1 MRSTHLFFQHISLA
15 DTSRGVVMFAKR
27 SSPVLALLMA
37 LPSASFALG
46 LGDIRLL
53 SPLNAPLDAEIELV
67 DVTPEEM
74 QTLKAQI
81 ASRDTFTRYG
91 LDWPVFL
98 SSVQVKTSRGAD
110 GREIIKLKST
120 DTITEPF
127 ITLLVEVNWAR
138 GRLVREYTMLLDP
151 PVYTPGQSPAT
162 NAPVAAAAAGTGT
175 HEGSIA
181 RGSETPPASDTSSIS
196 PTAPN
201 ESAAPAPSHAQA
213 SGGGSSP
220 TATGGASHTVKRGE
234 TLSGIAASASGS
246 AANSPQT
253 RSWMLAI
260 YQANPPAFEKNM
272 NVLRSGAVLRIP
284 ETSDVSAISPTE
296 ANGEIRRQY
305 AAWRASGGAA
315 AAAPANEPGRLRL
328 VTPTES
334 GTAGT
339 GASGAETKALQGRV
353 KDLEGQ
359 LNDTKRL
366 LEMRNSE
373 LAQLQSRLE
382 GTAKGPAPAPT
393 PAAPLPPVAAAP
405 PVAPAATPSAPP
417 ATIEQPP
424 ATAQNETAT
433 PPAAEAPPP
442 AAEPTPAP
450 AVADKPVRRPH
461 PTTTAASSESG
472 GIFDTLKDYWWA
484 IALLLV
490 AVAGFFGLR
499 TWRSRR
505 QSEFD
510 DSLGRLAVAGAN
522 SMDRGFAAG
531 DTAPVRP
538 LSAATDDG
546 AFLVEESGTHER
558 PRFAGGAAPVAAA
571 ARHVSSD
578 ETISS
583 DTAINL
589 DQGDPLAEADF
600 HMAYGLYDQAAD
612 LIRIAISRE
621 PNRRDLKLK
630 LLEVFFV
637 WGNKEQFLNSA
648 RELADTRSEAAPGE
662 WEKILIMG
670 KQLAPDDPLFS
681 GGGAVSG
688 AMDGGVDLD
697 LEGGESRVDFDLLGD
712 PVPGHTDTGVDLD
725 IGSAL
730 GDEENTTDVTGA
742 TDRSFGLESGF
753 SSSKTGTT
761 RQMTQ
766 RISRESDSG
775 MPEYGPESEG
785 PTVEQPGLSSGDNP
799 TIRQKV
805 AMALKQGHSAEQT
818 AELAIDDLGLD
829 LGALDTVDQP
839 GLGASSD
846 APTLVA
852 GMDERSRRVMEEA
865 QRRATSEDRDPS
877 ATAAWRMDDSDLHAV
892 LGNGA
897 ANGHDGEEGFDS
909 SSTARLAAL
918 SDSDVDFDLG
928 DVDADGVGEADA
940 DGMHHPHAR
949 GTNGS
954 GLDLDVGTATVPDA
968 AFTATQK
975 LASDDLALPD
985 LEPVTMSEVGTKLDL
1000 ARAYMDMG
1008 DPEGARNILDEVMHE
1023 GSVAQK
1029 QEAQRLIESLPG

>member
-1 MRSTHLFFQHISLA
+1 MI
-15 DTSRGVVMFAKR
+15 VKR
-27 SSPVLALLMA
+27 SSLVLASLMA
-37 LPSASFALG
+37 LPSAAFALG

-81 ASRDTFTRYG
+81 ASRETFTRYG

-98 SSVQVKTSRGAD
+98 SSVQVKTTRGAD
-110 GREIIKLKST
+110 GRQVIKLKSG

-151 PVYTPGQSPAT
+151 PVYTPGQSPAS
-162 NAPVAAAAAGTGT
+162 NAPVAAPSAGTGAR
-175 HEGSIA
+175 EGSIA
-181 RGSETPPASDTSSIS
+181 RGSDIPASQDTSSIS
-196 PTAPN
+196 PNPPGAGEP
-201 ESAAPAPSHAQA
+201 SGAPASSRGAGTSPSEAA
-213 SGGGSSP
+213 GSS
-220 TATGGASHTVKRGE
+220 HVVKRGE
-234 TLSGIAASASGS
+234 TLSAIAASASGS
-246 AANSPQT
+246 AANTPQT

-272 NVLRSGAVLRIP
+272 NLLRSGAVLRIP
-284 ETSDVSAISPTE
+284 DTADVSAISPSE

-305 AAWRASGGAA
+305 AAWRSSTPDAGSPAA
-315 AAAPANEPGRLRL
+315 AEPGHLRL
-328 VTPTES
+328 VTPES
-334 GTAGT
+334 GSAGT
-339 GASGAETKALQGRV
+339 GGPTAETKALQGRV
-353 KDLEGQ
+353 KELEGQ
-359 LNDTKRL
+359 LSDSKRL
-366 LEMRNSE
+366 LEMRNAE
-373 LAQLQSRLE
+373 LAQLQARLE
-382 GTAKGPAPAPT
+382 GATKAPPAAAPPPAPT
-393 PAAPLPPVAAAP
+393 PPAAATAPTPAPAEQQPPAAQAEAPAAAP
-405 PVAPAATPSAPP
+405 PPAEEPAPS
-417 ATIEQPP
+417 
-424 ATAQNETAT
+424 
-433 PPAAEAPPP
+433 
-442 AAEPTPAP
+442 AEPTPAP
-450 AVADKPVRRPH
+450 ADTTRAHRPQPTPVQ
-461 PTTTAASSESG
+461 AEGG
-472 GIFDTLKDYWWA
+472 GIFDTLKDFWWA
-484 IALLLV
+484 IALLVVALV
-490 AVAGFFGLR
+490 GFLGLR
-499 TWRSRR
+499 AWRSRR

-531 DTAPVRP
+531 DTSPVRP
-538 LSAATDDG
+538 LTAATDDG

-558 PRFAGGAAPVAAA
+558 PRFGGGGAPAGAS
-571 ARHVSSD
+571 ARHVSTD
-578 ETISS
+578 DTVSS

-637 WGNKEQFLNSA
+637 WGNKEQFLHSA
-648 RELADTRSEAAPGE
+648 RELADTRAQAAPGE
-662 WEKILIMG
+662 WEKIVIMG
-670 KQLAPDDPLFS
+670 KQLAPEDLLFS

-688 AMDGGVDLD
+688 ATAGGVDLD
-697 LEGGESRVDFDLLGD
+697 LEGGESRVDFDLLGE
-712 PVPGHTDTGVDLD
+712 PVPGQDEGGVDLD

-730 GDEENTTDVTGA
+730 GDNTTDLTGA
-742 TDRSFGLESGF
+742 TDRNFGLETTFNNS
-753 SSSKTGTT
+753 TGTT

-766 RISRESDSG
+766 KISREPEPL
-775 MPEYGPESEG
+775 MPEFGSESEG
-785 PTVEQPGLSSGDNP
+785 PTVEQPQLANQENP

-846 APTLVA
+846 TPTLVA
-852 GMDERSRRVMEEA
+852 GMDERSRKIMEEA
-865 QRRATSEDRDPS
+865 QRRASTEEHDTA
-877 ATAAWRMDDSDLHAV
+877 ATAAWRMDDSDLVAV

-897 ANGHDGEEGFDS
+897 NGHGAENGAFDS

-918 SDSDVDFDLG
+918 SDREVDFDLG

-940 DGMHHPHAR
+940 DGMHHHHHAH
-949 GTNGS
+949 GSNGA
-954 GLDLDVGTATVPDA
+954 GLDLDVGTATVPDT

-1008 DPEGARNILDEVMHE
+1008 DPEGARNILEEVMHE

>member
-1 MRSTHLFFQHISLA
+1 
-15 DTSRGVVMFAKR
+15 
-27 SSPVLALLMA
+27 
-37 LPSASFALG
+37 
-46 LGDIRLL
+46 
-53 SPLNAPLDAEIELV
+53 
-67 DVTPEEM
+67 
-74 QTLKAQI
+74 
-81 ASRDTFTRYG
+81 
-91 LDWPVFL
+91 
-98 SSVQVKTSRGAD
+98 
-110 GREIIKLKST
+110 
-120 DTITEPF
+120 
-127 ITLLVEVNWAR
+127 VEVSWAR
-138 GRLVREYTMLLDP
+138 GRSVREYTMLLDP
-151 PVYTPGQSPAT
+151 PVYTPGQSPAN
-162 NAPVAAAAAGTGT
+162 NAPVAAPAAGTGAR
-175 HEGSIA
+175 EGAIT
-181 RGSETPPASDTSSIS
+181 RGSEIPPSQDTSSIS
-196 PTAPN
+196 PNPPADA
-201 ESAAPAPSHAQA
+201 SSAPASPRGA
-213 SGGGSSP
+213 GSSP
-220 TATGGASHTVKRGE
+220 SAASGSSHVVKRGE
-234 TLSGIAASASGS
+234 TLSAIAATASGNAS
-246 AANSPQT
+246 NSPQT

-272 NVLRSGAVLRIP
+272 NLLRSGAVLRIP
-284 ETSDVSAISPTE
+284 DSADVAAISPSE

-305 AAWRASGGAA
+305 AAWRSSTPAA
-315 AAAPANEPGRLRL
+315 GSSPAAEPGRLRL
-328 VTPTES
+328 VTPNES
-334 GTAGT
+334 GSVGT
-339 GASGAETKALQGRV
+339 GGSNADTKALQGRV

-359 LNDTKRL
+359 LSDSKRL
-366 LEMRNSE
+366 LEMRNAE

-382 GTAKGPAPAPT
+382 GATRAPPASAPTSAPTPPVAAAPAPT
-393 PAAPLPPVAAAP
+393 PA
-405 PVAPAATPSAPP
+405 PA
-417 ATIEQPP
+417 EQQPP
-424 ATAQNETAT
+424 AAQAEAPTA
-433 PPAAEAPPP
+433 APPP
-442 AAEPTPAP
+442 AEEPAPSAEPTPTPSA
-450 AVADKPVRRPH
+450 AADTTRAHRPQPTPVQ
-461 PTTTAASSESG
+461 AEGG
-472 GIFDTLKDYWWA
+472 GIFDTLKEYWWA
-484 IALLLV
+484 IGLLV
-490 AVAGFFGLR
+490 VALVGFFGMR
-499 TWRSRR
+499 AWRSRR

-531 DTAPVRP
+531 GDTSPVRP
-538 LSAATDDG
+538 LTAATDDG

-558 PRFAGGAAPVAAA
+558 PRFGGGGAPAAA
-571 ARHVSSD
+571 APRHVSTD
-578 ETISS
+578 DTVSS

-637 WGNKEQFLNSA
+637 WGNKEQFLHSA
-648 RELADTRSEAAPGE
+648 RELADTRGQAAPGE
-662 WEKILIMG
+662 WEKIVIMG
-670 KQLAPDDPLFS
+670 KQLAPEDPLFS

-688 AMDGGVDLD
+688 ATAGGVDLD
-697 LEGGESRVDFDLLGD
+697 LEGGESRVDFDLLGE
-712 PVPGHTDTGVDLD
+712 PIPGQSDGGVDLD

-730 GDEENTTDVTGA
+730 GDNTADVTGA
-742 TDRSFGLESGF
+742 TDRNFGLETTFNNAS
-753 SSSKTGTT
+753 TGTT

-766 RISRESDSG
+766 KISRESDSLMSEFG
-775 MPEYGPESEG
+775 SESEG
-785 PTVEQPGLSSGDNP
+785 PTVEQPQLNNPENP

-852 GMDERSRRVMEEA
+852 GMDERSRRIMEEA
-865 QRRATSEDRDPS
+865 QRRAATEEHDTA

-897 ANGHDGEEGFDS
+897 NGHGAENGGFDP

-918 SDSDVDFDLG
+918 SDREVDFDLG

-940 DGMHHPHAR
+940 DGMHHHHHAH
-949 GTNGS
+949 GSNGS
-954 GLDLDVGTATVPDA
+954 GLDLDVGTATVPDT

-1008 DPEGARNILDEVMHE
+1008 DPEGARNILEEVMHE

-1029 QEAQRLIESLPG
+1029 QEAQRLMESLPG

>member
-1 MRSTHLFFQHISLA
+1 
-15 DTSRGVVMFAKR
+15 MFVKR
-27 SSPVLALLMA
+27 SSLVLASLMA

-53 SPLNAPLDAEIELV
+53 SPLNSPLDAEIELV

-74 QTLKAQI
+74 QSLKAQI

-91 LDWPVFL
+91 LEWPVFL
-98 SSVQVKTSRGAD
+98 SSVQVKTQRSAD
-110 GREIIKLKST
+110 GRQVIKLKST

-151 PVYTPGQSPAT
+151 PVFTPGQSPAS
-162 NAPVAAAAAGTGT
+162 NAPVAAPSAGSGA

-181 RGSETPPASDTSSIS
+181 RGAQVPAAQDTSSIS
-196 PTAPN
+196 PTPPDQSSS
-201 ESAAPAPSHAQA
+201 SASRPTSAGASSTADAA
-213 SGGGSSP
+213 SGSS
-220 TATGGASHTVKRGE
+220 HVVKRGE
-234 TLSGIAASASGS
+234 TLSSIASSVAGS
-246 AANSPQT
+246 APNSPQT

-260 YQANPPAFEKNM
+260 YQANAAAFDKNM
-272 NVLRSGAVLRIP
+272 NLLRSGAVLRMP
-284 ETSDVSAISPTE
+284 ENSDASAISPTE

-305 AAWRASGGAA
+305 AAWRS
-315 AAAPANEPGRLRL
+315 AAPAGSSAASEPGHLRL
-328 VTPTES
+328 VTPAATE
-334 GTAGT
+334 GAGT
-339 GASGAETKALQGRV
+339 GGSNAETKALQGRV
-353 KDLEGQ
+353 KELEGQ
-359 LNDTKRL
+359 LTESKRL
-366 LEMRNSE
+366 LEVRNAE
-373 LAQLQSRLE
+373 LARLQSQI
-382 GTAKGPAPAPT
+382 GSQGK
-393 PAAPLPPVAAAP
+393 AAP
-405 PVAPAATPSAPP
+405 APAATPPVAATPPP
-417 ATIEQPP
+417 AASPTPAPAQQQPP
-424 ATAQNETAT
+424 AQ
-433 PPAAEAPPP
+433 AEAPTAAAPAPAEEPTP
-442 AAEPTPAP
+442 AAEPTPTPTP
-450 AVADKPVRRPH
+450 AESEAATRARRPH
-461 PTTTAASSESG
+461 PTPATATDNGG
-472 GIFDTLKDYWWA
+472 GIFDTLKEYWWA
-484 IALLLV
+484 LALL
-490 AVAGFFGLR
+490 AVAIAGFLGLR
-499 TWRSRR
+499 SWRSRR

-510 DSLGRLAVAGAN
+510 DSLGRLAVAGAA

-531 DTAPVRP
+531 GETSPVRP
-538 LSAATDDG
+538 LTAATDDG

-558 PRFAGGAAPVAAA
+558 PRFGGGAAAPAPA

-612 LIRIAISRE
+612 LIKIAISRE
-621 PNRRDLKLK
+621 PSRRDLKLK

-637 WGNKEQFLNSA
+637 WGNKEQFLHSA
-648 RELADTRSEAAPGE
+648 RELADTRAEAAPGE
-662 WEKILIMG
+662 WEKIVIMG
-670 KQLAPDDPLFS
+670 KQLAPEDPLFS

-688 AMDGGVDLD
+688 ATAGGVDLD

-712 PVPGHTDTGVDLD
+712 PVPGQNEGVDLD

-730 GDEENTTDVTGA
+730 GEDHEATGTA
-742 TDRSFGLESGF
+742 TDRNFGLENAF
-753 SSSKTGTT
+753 STGSTGTT

-766 RISRESDSG
+766 KIKGESGGAG
-775 MPEYGPESEG
+775 MPEFSSESEG
-785 PTVEQPGLSSGDNP
+785 PTVEQPQLGGQKDP

-852 GMDERSRRVMEEA
+852 GMDERSRKVMEEA
-865 QRRATSEDRDPS
+865 QRRAQKEDHDPA

-892 LGNGA
+892 LDDQNGNG
-897 ANGHDGEEGFDS
+897 EFDS

-918 SDSDVDFDLG
+918 SKDSDVDFDLG

-940 DGMHHPHAR
+940 DGMHHHAH
-949 GTNGS
+949 GSNGS
-954 GLDLDVGTATVPDA
+954 DLDLDLDVGAETVPDT

-1008 DPEGARNILDEVMHE
+1008 DPEGARNILDEVMVE

-1029 QEAQRLIESLPG
+1029 QEAQRLLESLPG

>member
-1 MRSTHLFFQHISLA
+1 MRSTHLFFQDILPI
-15 DTSRGVVMFAKR
+15 DTSRGVVMFVKR
-27 SSPVLALLMA
+27 SSLVLASLMA
-37 LPSASFALG
+37 LPSVSFALG

-81 ASRDTFTRYG
+81 APRETFTRYG
-91 LDWPVFL
+91 LEWPVFL
-98 SSVQVKTSRGAD
+98 SSVQVKTTRGAD
-110 GREIIKLKST
+110 GRQVIKLKST

-127 ITLLVEVNWAR
+127 ITLLVEVKWAR
-138 GRLVREYTMLLDP
+138 GVLVREYTMLLDP
-151 PVYTPGQSPAT
+151 PVYTPGQSPSN
-162 NAPVAAAAAGTGT
+162 NAPVAAPTAGTGA

-181 RGSETPPASDTSSIS
+181 RAGQVPPSQDTSSIS
-196 PTAPN
+196 PNPPDQ
-201 ESAAPAPSHAQA
+201 SAGAPSPSPSRATGAGAGSTANAA
-213 SGGGSSP
+213 SGSS
-220 TATGGASHTVKRGE
+220 HVVKRGE
-234 TLSGIAASASGS
+234 TLSSIASSASGS
-246 AANSPQT
+246 AANSAQT

-260 YQANPPAFEKNM
+260 YQANPAAFDKNM
-272 NVLRSGAVLRIP
+272 NLLRSGAVLRIP
-284 ETSDVSAISPTE
+284 ESSDASAISPSE

-305 AAWRASGGAA
+305 AAWRSSAA
-315 AAAPANEPGRLRL
+315 AAGSSPSAEPGHLRL
-328 VTPTES
+328 VTPTAS
-334 GTAGT
+334 DSAG
-339 GASGAETKALQGRV
+339 GSGAETKALQGRV
-353 KDLEGQ
+353 KELESQ
-359 LNDTKRL
+359 LSESKRL
-366 LEMRNSE
+366 LEMRNAE
-373 LAQLQSRLE
+373 LAQLQSRLA
-382 GTAKGPAPAPT
+382 GAGKATPAPAPT
-393 PAAPLPPVAAAP
+393 PPVAAAP
-405 PVAPAATPSAPP
+405 PPTATPTPAPP
-417 ATIEQPP
+417 EQPP
-424 ATAQNETAT
+424 AAQAETPAAT
-433 PPAAEAPPP
+433 PPAALEPAPS
-442 AAEPTPAP
+442 AEPTPTPAAAEDSTRAHRPRPTPAAP
-450 AVADKPVRRPH
+450 VE
-461 PTTTAASSESG
+461 SS

-484 IALLLV
+484 IGLLIVAL
-490 AVAGFFGLR
+490 AGFFGMR
-499 TWRSRR
+499 AWRSRR

-510 DSLGRLAVAGAN
+510 DSLGRLAVAGAA

-531 DTAPVRP
+531 GDTSPVRP
-538 LSAATDDG
+538 LTAATDDG

-558 PRFAGGAAPVAAA
+558 PRFPGGAAPTATA

-583 DTAINL
+583 ETAINL

-637 WGNKEQFLNSA
+637 WGNKEQFLQSA
-648 RELADTRSEAAPGE
+648 RELADTRAQAAPGE
-662 WEKILIMG
+662 WEKIVIMG
-670 KQLAPDDPLFS
+670 KQLAPEDPLFS

-688 AMDGGVDLD
+688 ATDGGVDLD
-697 LEGGESRVDFDLLGD
+697 LEGGESRVDFDLLGE
-712 PVPGHTDTGVDLD
+712 PVPGHSDAVDLD

-730 GDEENTTDVTGA
+730 GDNTHDVTEGA
-742 TDRSFGLESGF
+742 TDRNFVENTF
-753 SSSKTGTT
+753 SASTGTT

-766 RISRESDSG
+766 KISRGSDSV
-775 MPEYGPESEG
+775 MPEFGSESEG
-785 PTVEQPGLSSGDNP
+785 PTVEQPQLSNQENP

-805 AMALKQGHSAEQT
+805 AMALKQGQSTEQT

-865 QRRATSEDRDPS
+865 QRRAQTEDHDPA

-892 LGNGA
+892 LGNE
-897 ANGHDGEEGFDS
+897 ANGQGDNGQFDP

-918 SDSDVDFDLG
+918 SDRDVDFDLG

-940 DGMHHPHAR
+940 DGIHHHAHDS
-949 GTNGS
+949 NGA
-954 GLDLDVGTATVPDA
+954 GLDLDVGAATVPDT

-1029 QEAQRLIESLPG
+1029 QEAQRLLESLPG

>member
-1 MRSTHLFFQHISLA
+1 MP
-15 DTSRGVVMFAKR
+15 VKR
-27 SSPVLALLMA
+27 SNLVLASLMA
-37 LPSASFALG
+37 LPSAAFALG

-91 LDWPVFL
+91 LDWPIFL
-98 SSVQVKTSRGAD
+98 SSVSVKTTRGAD
-110 GREIIKLKST
+110 GRQVIKLKST

-151 PVYTPGQSPAT
+151 PVYTPGQSSVA
-162 NAPVAAAAAGTGT
+162 NAPVAAPTTGAGS
-175 HEGSIA
+175 HEGAIA
-181 RGSETPPASDTSSIS
+181 RSEVPPAQDTSSIS
-196 PTAPN
+196 PTPPPAEPAAAATASPRGAGSSASAGATSA
-201 ESAAPAPSHAQA
+201 SAASGPSAA
-213 SGGGSSP
+213 GGS
-220 TATGGASHTVKRGE
+220 THVVKTGE
-234 TLSGIAASASGS
+234 TLSSIAETASGTGP
-246 AANSPQT
+246 NEPQT

-260 YQANPPAFEKNM
+260 YQANPSAFEKNM
-272 NVLRSGAVLRIP
+272 NLLRSGAVMRIP
-284 ETSDVSAISPTE
+284 DAADASLISPTE
-296 ANGEIRRQY
+296 ANSEIRRQY
-305 AAWRASGGAA
+305 AAWRSSSPAA
-315 AAAPANEPGRLRL
+315 ASAAEPGRLRL
-328 VTPTES
+328 VTPNQSE
-334 GTAGT
+334 GGGT
-339 GASGAETKALQGRV
+339 GASDAENKALRGQV
-353 KDLEGQ
+353 KELEAQ
-359 LNDTKRL
+359 LKDSKRL
-366 LEMRNSE
+366 LEMRNAE
-373 LAQLQSRLE
+373 LAQLQARLE
-382 GTAKGPAPAPT
+382 SASKARAPEPT
-393 PAAPLPPVAAAP
+393 PAPP
-405 PVAPAATPSAPP
+405 
-417 ATIEQPP
+417 
-424 ATAQNETAT
+424 
-433 PPAAEAPPP
+433 PPAAAAPPP
-442 AAEPTPAP
+442 AATPPATAATPPVEQQPPAAQAEAPPATPPPAQEPPAAAPTPPAAAAATTAHPPAP
-450 AVADKPVRRPH
+450 AP
-461 PTTTAASSESG
+461 AAEG
-472 GIFDTLKDYWWA
+472 GGLLDTLKDFWWV
-484 IALLLV
+484 IALLAV
-490 AVAGFFGLR
+490 AVAGFLGLR
-499 TWRSRR
+499 AFRSRR

-522 SMDRGFAAG
+522 AMDRGFASGG
-531 DTAPVRP
+531 DTSPVRP
-538 LSAATDDG
+538 LTAATDDG
-546 AFLVEESGTHER
+546 AFLVEETGSHER
-558 PRFAGGAAPVAAA
+558 PRFGGGGASGATSAP
-571 ARHVSSD
+571 RHVATED
-578 ETISS
+578 TISS

-637 WGNKEQFLNSA
+637 WGNKEQFLHSA
-648 RELADTRSEAAPGE
+648 RELAESRAEAAPGE
-662 WEKILIMG
+662 WEKIVIMG
-670 KQLAPDDPLFS
+670 KQLAPEDPLFS

-688 AMDGGVDLD
+688 ATAGGVDLD
-697 LEGGESRVDFDLLGD
+697 LEGGESRVDFDLLGE
-712 PVPGHTDTGVDLD
+712 PVPGHGAGGVDLD

-730 GDEENTTDVTGA
+730 GDSAVEETGHTDQ
-742 TDRSFGLESGF
+742 SFGLETTFNSNT
-753 SSSKTGTT
+753 TGTT

-766 RISRESDSG
+766 KISREPEPL
-775 MPEYGPESEG
+775 MPEFGSESEG
-785 PTVEQPGLSSGDNP
+785 PTVEQPGLHGGENP

-829 LGALDTVDQP
+829 LGALDTVENP
-839 GLGASSD
+839 GLGASPD

-852 GMDERSRRVMEEA
+852 GMDERSRKIMEEA
-865 QRRATSEDRDPS
+865 QRRASTEEHDTS

-897 ANGHDGEEGFDS
+897 NGHAEEEEGAFDS

-918 SDSDVDFDLG
+918 SGREVDFDLG

-940 DGMHHPHAR
+940 DGMHHHAR
-949 GTNGS
+949 SGNGI
-954 GLDLDVGTATVPDA
+954 DLDVGTATVPDT

-1008 DPEGARNILDEVMHE
+1008 DPEGARNILEEVMHE

-1029 QEAQRLIESLPG
+1029 QEAQRLLESLPG